1 MRGAIAL
8 CAVLGALSL
17 LVVVSLPGAAQGPP
31 VDNITRYGGPR
42 LEVLRRV
49 ASGVQPKSVRVSPD
63 GRRVYVCNFGRPDRE
78 NVFVYDA
85 DTLERVGVIEFLG
98 NAVETAFSPDGDTL
112 YVSNFR
118 ENTLEVVDV
127 DTLRVT
133 NHVRLGARPKTIA
146 PSPDGSL

>member
-1 MRGAIAL
+1 MRGAIAV

-63 GRRVYVCNFGRPDRE
+63 GRRVYVCNFGRPDRD

-85 DTLERVGVIEFLG
+85 ETLERFKERVSTGPSFGRVDAIDETPAPEFE
-98 NAVETAFSPDGDTL
+98 APDGFEIV
-112 YVSNFR
+112 Y
-118 ENTLEVVDV
+118 
-127 DTLRVT
+127 
-133 NHVRLGARPKTIA
+133 
-146 PSPDGSL
+146 